1 MPKPL
6 QSGTKKAHSG
16 TTWREVLGPNAE
28 EAVRGFAQYI
38 TEDGKSPKTIESY
51 TGDVAGLLAYLGA
64 MGADFDGI
72 S

>member
-1 MPKPL
+1 M
-6 QSGTKKAHSG
+6 
-16 TTWREVLGPNAE
+16 LGPNAE